1 MQAHKFMR
9 ALEWIYWICFS
20 TKSQSTLFSITVKC
34 ISEALSCTRNSY
46 HLTHQQNHRT
56 GGLWGPPNY
65 ILKPLFTLSKL
76 THAAFVTLEIAKE
89 ITTVLVLL
97 LLVCNGVGWVQ
108 HVRKRG
114 IWKILPGVIKLL
126 WEWIPK
132 VRAASL
138 LHYQKDNSSYSC

>member
-34 ISEALSCTRNSY
+34 IAEALSCTRNSY

-108 HVRKRG
+108 ARAQEGNKKKFTRSY
-114 IWKILPGVIKLL
+114 KVIVGMD
-126 WEWIPK
+126 PK
-132 VRAASL
+132 GE
-138 LHYQKDNSSYSC
+138 SCFTAPPSERQQFI